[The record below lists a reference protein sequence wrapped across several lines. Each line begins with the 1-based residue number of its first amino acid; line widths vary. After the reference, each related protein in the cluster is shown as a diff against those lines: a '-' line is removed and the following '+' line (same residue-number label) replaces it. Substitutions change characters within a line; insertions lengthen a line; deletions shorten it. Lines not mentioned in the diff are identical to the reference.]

1 MTHHHLTGWNMPAL
15 NDGDVIVDSNL
26 TGWVAPTEKAITVKH
41 SILLGSEEDFPA
53 NITFDADVIFVKPDT
68 SEPAPVQN
76 IERAAKAELVFRSLI
91 TNGLPTEMV
100 PLVEGLLTQIKVASN
115 VESLESGFSETMQTL
130 EIIASLRQDG
140 NEELASQIE
149 QALQAVQAIWEAK

>member
-1 MTHHHLTGWNMPAL
+1 MPAL
-15 NDGDVIVDSNL
+15 NDGDMIVDSNL
-26 TGWVAPTEKAITVKH
+26 TGWVAPIDISITVKH
-41 SILLGSEEDFPA
+41 SILLGDKEDFPA
-53 NITFDADVIFVKPDT
+53 NIIFDPDVIFVKPDT

-91 TNGLPTEMV
+91 ANGLPIEMI
-100 PLVEGLLTQIKVASN
+100 PLVEGLLTATKTASN
-115 VESLESGFSETMQTL
+115 VESLESGFPETMQTL